1 MTTVKVP
8 VTRTIIPPVTVY
20 TTEEVAAILKIS
32 VRTTQRLIK
41 SGRLK
46 ATRLGHAYRIAEH
59 HLQAFIWDESMI
71 EE

>member
-59 HLQAFIWDESMI
+59 HLHAFVRDEPVI